1 MTNTHNKRIIGKH
14 DEMDKDVLGNIYLKS
29 MNQSSILKYLPTVY
43 LWFYVKILNMG
54 HTHPLKKGLDEKI
67 NTWLLTPIFIII
79 YQAEHNL
86 WCPEN
91 VGWEN
96 FA

>member
-54 HTHPLKKGLDEKI
+54 
-67 NTWLLTPIFIII
+67 
-79 YQAEHNL
+79 Q
-86 WCPEN
+86 CP
-91 VGWEN
+91 
-96 FA
+96 